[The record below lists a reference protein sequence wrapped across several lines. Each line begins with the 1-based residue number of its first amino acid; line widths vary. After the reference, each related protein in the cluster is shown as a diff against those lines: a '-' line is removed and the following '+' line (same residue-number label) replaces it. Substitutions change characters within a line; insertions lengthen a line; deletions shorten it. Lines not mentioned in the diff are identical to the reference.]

1 MIRVYFKREEQLHN
15 AIVWLRRTFDYKLCP
30 IYKRLPKGDV
40 GMLEV
45 SEYQADILLNTYE
58 THS

>member
-1 MIRVYFKREEQLHN
+1 MIRVYFKRENELHN
-15 AIVWLRRTFDYKLCP
+15 AFVWLRRTFDYQLCP
-30 IYKRLPKGDV
+30 IYNGVPKGDA

-58 THS
+58 THM